1 MKSHSFPFATLLPI
15 GLLTCAA
22 TFSCANTPAQGQ
34 NKLGWADKN
43 IAPWPAVLPPEAV
56 VTQGATDIKWAP
68 LPYKFEAGASPR
80 YIDYENGD
88 DARAGT
94 STATAW
100 KHHPWDARATGKAAA
115 EKGARTY
122 VFKGGVAYRGSLEAK
137 ESGAAGA
144 PIRLT
149 RDPNW
154 GDGPAILSGSEELT
168 GWSKLSDADGAKL
181 GLPAESS
188 GKVWAA
194 PFSAA
199 TPRALW
205 MSQGAGERQ
214 RMNLA
219 RWPNWKIEHPYNHF
233 TQWFRVESFEKG
245 FPTTK
250 ISAPKVLKGLAPDAL
265 QGATIWIDQPVSS
278 AEFSIMGPVPSS
290 VTQFNPQNGSLNV
303 ELNHPVRLPTK
314 NSPFF
319 LENKASF
326 LDEAGEWYFDKS
338 SKRVLVRLPADA
350 DPSAFRIEAAAR
362 EVTLNIVGQ
371 KWIEVAGLTFA
382 GGNVPDLNKAVDN
395 GGYQDPERTSEMAAI
410 RLAGDCQNISL
421 HHLAIEDTGGSGIAN
436 LITNAKD
443 VVQNIE
449 ISDSRFEHID
459 NEAISLNRGLI
470 WRATGKQPKGRL
482 TQLRIFRN
490 SMFDIGMRASVPQG
504 GQGMQ
509 IIGPEVADIAGNVIE
524 RVAAQGINIQGGR
537 PSGGWLGEDAADTP
551 LVRIQVRQNKVK
563 DALFYKS
570 DFGNIEFWANGPAYI
585 YNNLSINPLGWVAHR
600 NTYQKNEAFYFD
612 HGIKGYLFNNIGWS
626 ERRADA
632 YKGIVASTF
641 FNEIRTRSN
650 AAFHN
655 TSADFR
661 VHYTNIGAHGEQNVY
676 LGNLMMDA
684 GQNFIGIWQF
694 RSAKGSAVSHNLG
707 AGEYEKFYQRFRG
720 EGFRTAEGFR
730 EGLAKQGN
738 MVAKDVGLVSDV
750 TPVINEEKRDFRL
763 TDTSPA
769 IDRGVKMWVPWAL
782 SGVVGE
788 WDFRLVPES
797 PDTVLGDDIYAQDFY
812 INGGMFHADGSVPA
826 NNLQGEGFATADY
839 TTGALEDWNQGAV
852 RFDGTKSFRL
862 TNAKLIKDFKGKN
875 RSNKEVEFKGTDR
888 KTVQMQSNNFLIET
902 VLRVAAGKGGGTIA
916 AKAENGAGYALGL
929 NAQGALELKL
939 SGATLTAATPIND
952 GVWHHV
958 LVEVDR
964 AQSKATF
971 YVDGVAATSKTAG
984 AFPASEASLE
994 NGADFVV
1001 GAGLSAEVDFLRVAR
1016 GTLADAQT
1024 NIGELMSW
1032 QFNGP
1037 HLHDFVGRAATG
1049 GIRDIGALEHPT
1061 ISRVFPVVYTPPA
1074 DAGDDVRV
1082 AANTPD
1088 KEDGNK
1094 FLDGPTRNV
1103 KAETWGSISVPKAA
1117 KPGDE
1122 VQIQVAFATESV
1134 AKEQMLY
1141 IDLHGFIDGKRVTG
1155 LGAAKPVTVV
1165 PGVTTPYSA
1174 GLPIPKRDGLTKI
1187 MAVVYVTPDK
1197 TFKNKTL
1204 YGSAEIDISDSAPA
1218 QSAAPAPK
1226 KAAQAGDK
1234 KPAQNNAAAPM
1245 AAGTGT
1251 DVTDKLALSK
1261 WSTGT
1266 VVKDVAADNPNFK
1279 TAKSVTVEEKPE
1291 NFWNADV
1298 FATHS
1303 DGLKKDDPIQLE
1315 FWLRAPQGNGS
1326 AKVQFTTFEQKNVLF
1341 LPTNGFGNVE
1351 IDNIGPEWKRYSYAF
1366 KAKKDIGGGQT
1377 RVRFFLGDKVQT
1389 VEIGGVKVKT
1399 SGDDKA
1405 DTPTEKKAD
1414 APQTAAAQ
1422 KPAQAAPM
1430 GEGKGTDVTDKMKI
1444 SKWSPTSAIEEVA
1457 ADNPNFKTAQKVVVK
1472 EKPENFWNA
1481 DAYAI
1486 NATELK
1492 KNDDIKI
1499 EFWLRAPQ
1507 GDGSAKV
1514 QFTTFEQKN
1523 VLFLPTSGFGNVEID
1538 NIGPEWKR
1546 YSYAFKAKKDIGGSQ
1561 TRLRF
1566 LLGDKV
1572 QTVEIGG
1579 VKIEVNPA

>member
-1 MKSHSFPFATLLPI
+1 MKSHPFPIATLLPI
-15 GLLTCAA
+15 GLLTCAVSL
-22 TFSCANTPAQGQ
+22 SCGDAPAQSQ
-34 NKLGWADKN
+34 NKLGWADKK

-68 LPYKFEAGASPR
+68 IPYKFEAGASPR

-88 DARAGT
+88 DSRAGT

-100 KHHPWDARATGKAAA
+100 KHHPWDAKATGKAAA
-115 EKGARTY
+115 EKGAHTY
-122 VFKGGVAYRGSLEAK
+122 VFKGGVAYRGMLEVK
-137 ESGAAGA
+137 ESGTAGA

-149 RDPNW
+149 RDPSW
-154 GDGPAILSGSEELT
+154 GDGPAILSGSEELA

-205 MSQGAGERQ
+205 MSQGAGERK
-214 RMNLA
+214 RMTLA

-233 TQWFRVESFEKG
+233 TQWFRVEEIEKG

-250 ISAPKVLKGLAPDAL
+250 IRAPKVLKGLAPDAL
-265 QGATIWIDQPVSS
+265 QGATIWIDMPVSS

-290 VTQFNPQNGSLNV
+290 TTGFNPQTGSLNV

-326 LDEAGEWYFDKS
+326 LDEAGEWFFDNAG
-338 SKRVLVRLPADA
+338 KRILVRLPADA
-350 DPSAFRIEAAAR
+350 DPKGFRIEAAAR
-362 EVTLNIVGQ
+362 DVTLNIVGQ
-371 KWIEVAGLTFA
+371 KWIEIAGLTFA

-421 HHLAIEDTGGSGIAN
+421 HHLTIQDTGGSGIAN
-436 LITNAKD
+436 IITNAKD

-482 TQLRIFRN
+482 TQLRILRN
-490 SMFDIGMRASVPQG
+490 SMFDIGLRTSVPQG

-537 PSGGWLGEDAADTP
+537 PSAGWLGEDAPDTP

-570 DFGNIEFWANGPAYI
+570 DFGNIELWANGPAYI

-612 HGIKGYLFNNIGWS
+612 HGLKGYLFNNIGWS
-626 ERRADA
+626 ERREDA
-632 YKGIVASTF
+632 YKGIVGSTF
-641 FNEIRTRSN
+641 FNEIRTRWN
-650 AAFHN
+650 VAFQN

-661 VHYTNIGAHGEQNVY
+661 VHYTNVGANGNQNLY

-684 GQNFIGIWQF
+684 GQNFFGVWQF
-694 RSAKGSAVSHNLG
+694 RSAKGNAVSRNLG

-720 EGFRTAEGFR
+720 ESFQTAEGFR
-730 EGLAKQGN
+730 AGLAKQDN
-738 MVAKDVGLVSDV
+738 LVAKDVGLVSDV

-769 IDRGVKMWVPWAL
+769 IDRGVRVWVPWAL

-788 WDFRLVPES
+788 WNFRLVPES
-797 PDTVLGDDIYAQDFY
+797 PGKVLGDDVYAQKFY
-812 INGGMFHADGSVPA
+812 VNGEMFQPEGGVPA
-826 NNLQGEGFATADY
+826 NDLQSEGFEVADY
-839 TTGALEDWNQGAV
+839 TAGVTEDWNQGAV
-852 RFDGTKSFRL
+852 RFDGTKTFRL
-862 TNAKLIKDFKGKN
+862 ANAQLVKDFKGKN
-875 RSNKEVEFKGTDR
+875 RSQKMVDFKGTDR
-888 KTVQMQSNNFLIET
+888 KTVQMETNNFLIET
-902 VLRVAAGKGGGTIA
+902 VLRVAPGTGGTIA
-916 AKAENGAGYALGL
+916 SKLENGAGYALGL
-929 NAQGALELKL
+929 NAQGNLELKMG
-939 SGATLTAATPIND
+939 GATLTGAAPMND

-964 AQSKATF
+964 AASKATF
-971 YVDGVAATSKTAG
+971 YVDGAAMASKTAG
-984 AFPASEASLE
+984 AFPAPDVSLS

-1001 GAGLSAEVDFLRVAR
+1001 GAGLNAEMDFLRVAR

-1024 NIGELMSW
+1024 NIAELMSW

-1074 DAGDDVRV
+1074 DTGDDVRV
-1082 AANTPD
+1082 AANTPN

-1103 KAETWGSISVPKAA
+1103 KAEKWGSISVPKAA

-1122 VQIQVAFATESV
+1122 VEIQVAFATESV

-1141 IDLHGFIDGKRVTG
+1141 IDLHGFVNGKRVTG

-1174 GLPIPKRDGLTKI
+1174 GLPIPKRAGLEKI
-1187 MAVVYVTPDK
+1187 IAVVYVTPDK
-1197 TFKNKTL
+1197 TFKNKSL
-1204 YGSAEIDISDSAPA
+1204 YGSADIDISGNAPA

-1226 KAAQAGDK
+1226 KVAQSAGK

-1245 AAGTGT
+1245 AAGAGT
-1251 DVTDKLALSK
+1251 DVTGKLAISK

-1266 VVKDVAADNPNFK
+1266 VVKDVVADNPNFK
-1279 TAKSVTVEEKPE
+1279 TAKSVTVEEKPKD
-1291 NFWNADV
+1291 FWNAEV
-1298 FATHS
+1298 FAS
-1303 DGLKKDDPIQLE
+1303 NSASVKKNDEIKLE
-1315 FWLRAPQGNGS
+1315 FWLRAPQGDGM

-1341 LPTNGFGNVE
+1341 LPASGYGNVE
-1351 IDNIGPEWKRYSYAF
+1351 IDNIGPEWKRYSYGF
-1366 KAKKDIGGGQT
+1366 KAKKDAGGSVT
-1377 RVRFFLGDKVQT
+1377 RV
-1389 VEIGGVKVKT
+1389 
-1399 SGDDKA
+1399 
-1405 DTPTEKKAD
+1405 
-1414 APQTAAAQ
+1414 
-1422 KPAQAAPM
+1422 
-1430 GEGKGTDVTDKMKI
+1430 
-1444 SKWSPTSAIEEVA
+1444 
-1457 ADNPNFKTAQKVVVK
+1457 
-1472 EKPENFWNA
+1472 
-1481 DAYAI
+1481 
-1486 NATELK
+1486 
-1492 KNDDIKI
+1492 
-1499 EFWLRAPQ
+1499 
-1507 GDGSAKV
+1507 
-1514 QFTTFEQKN
+1514 
-1523 VLFLPTSGFGNVEID
+1523 
-1538 NIGPEWKR
+1538 
-1546 YSYAFKAKKDIGGSQ
+1546 
-1561 TRLRF
+1561 RF

-1572 QTVEIGG
+1572 QTVEVGG
-1579 VKIEVNPA
+1579 VKIEVNPT